1 MENERIIMETVS
13 LNAELREAV
22 GHKVKQVKREGKIPA
37 VLYGRGEK
45 NMNLSFARSEFEKV
59 YKEAG
64 SSTIVTLKIEGQE
77 PIKTLILEA
86 QFNPVT
92 DKLIHADLY
101 KVNMKEE
108 IHTEIPL
115 EFVGESPAIKDLEGN
130 MITNKDALEVKC
142 LPDKLVSEIQVD
154 ISVLKTFDD
163 IIKVGDIVVP
173 EGIEILADAE
183 EIVVQVTEP
192 RSEEELEEI
201 ETPATADEEKAAIE
215 GIEAAAEAEKAEGK
229 ETETEEEK

>member
-1 MENERIIMETVS
+1 METVS
-13 LNAELREAV
+13 LNAELRGAV
-22 GHKVKQVKREGKIPA
+22 GHNAKKILNEGKVPA
-37 VLYGRGEK
+37 VLYGRGEE
-45 NMNLSFARSEFEKV
+45 NMNLSFSRSEFEKV

-64 SSTIVTLKIEGQE
+64 SSTIVSLKIDGKE

-92 DKLIHADLY
+92 DQLIHADLY

-115 EFVGESPAIKDLEGN
+115 EFVGEAPAVRDLEGN

-163 IIKVGDIVVP
+163 IIKVGDITVP

-215 GIEAAAEAEKAEGK
+215 NIEAAAEAEKADD
-229 ETETEEEK
+229 ETEKKDEE